1 MVMVGFLYLDREVVH
16 RSDSQLV
23 NQSGRGVAYAP
34 HRFLLV
40 KDLMVKSGQ
49 LHPMWRLN
57 ISGLCL
63 VGMFLDGYSA

>member
-23 NQSGRGVAYAP
+23 NQSDRGVAYAP
-34 HRFLLV
+34 HLFLLV
-40 KDLMVKSGQ
+40 KDLMGKSGQ
-49 LHPMWRLN
+49 LHPMWRLY
-57 ISGLCL
+57 ISGLCP